1 MRKKM
6 IALSLSSILLFGCG
20 ATKPT
25 SDGCC
30 EKKVLVTQRDA
41 DEKMLNGLFFA
52 LVSYAIFS
60 MIGTK

>member
-1 MRKKM
+1 MKKKM

-20 ATKPT
+20 ATKPA

-30 EKKVLVTQRDA
+30 EKKVLVTQREA
-41 DEKMLNGLFFA
+41 DEKLLNGFLFA

>member
-20 ATKPT
+20 ATKPA

-30 EKKVLVTQRDA
+30 EKVVMTQEDHH
-41 DEKMLNGLFFA
+41 EGILNGLLFG
-52 LVSYAIFS
+52 LITYAILS
-60 MIGTK
+60 DLTVK

>member
-20 ATKPT
+20 STKPA

-30 EKKVLVTQRDA
+30 EKQVLTQREA
-41 DEKMLNGLFFA
+41 DEQLLGGLLFG
-52 LVSYAIFS
+52 LITYAIFS
-60 MIGTK
+60 TLKIN

>member
-20 ATKPT
+20 ATRPA

-30 EKKVLVTQRDA
+30 EKKVLVTQREA
-41 DEKMLNGLFFA
+41 DEKLLNGFLFA
-52 LVSYAIFS
+52 LVTYAIFS
-60 MIGTK
+60 MIK

>member
-20 ATKPT
+20 ATKPA

-30 EKKVLVTQRDA
+30 EKKVLTQREA
-41 DEKMLNGLFFA
+41 DEKLLSGLLFG
-52 LVSYAIFS
+52 LITYAIFS
-60 MIGTK
+60 TLKIN

>member
-20 ATKPT
+20 TTKPA

-30 EKKVLVTQRDA
+30 EKKAVVTQRDV
-41 DEKMLNGLFFA
+41 DEKTLNGLLFA
-52 LVSYAIFS
+52 LVTYAIFS
-60 MIGTK
+60 MIK

>member
-20 ATKPT
+20 ATKPA

-30 EKKVLVTQRDA
+30 EQKVLTQRDA
-41 DEKMLNGLFFA
+41 DEKLLNGLLFG
-52 LVSYAIFS
+52 LITYAIFS
-60 MIGTK
+60 TLKIN